1 MKQLHIVHILPTLN
15 IGGAERAVVNLIA
28 ASDPKR
34 FRYSVIILFNHRP
47 LEKELTARGVTVHL
61 VEKTSLIGWG
71 LRAKLR
77 AKLAELKPDL
87 VHTHLFSPDVWG
99 RLAAHDVGIPVLTTE
114 HNINT
119 ADGYIKNTLRQL
131 LRDYSDQYVAC
142 SESVKKYVVLTYGI
156 TKPLTVIP
164 WGIPLQP
171 FLNIPPVVLKQPLRL
186 MILGRLFPQKGQDI
200 VLEALAQLKNLTWQL
215 ELVGDGPRK
224 DDLVRLV
231 ETYQLTDR
239 VRFSPAT
246 LDVPTAFSRADVV
259 IIPSRWEGLGIVA
272 MEALAAGRIVIAS
285 AVGGLREVITHDET
299 GLLVAPRAADVAQ
312 VLKQVIEG
320 PATFRHLGEQGR
332 QYAKEHFALETEVSA
347 YESLYQS
354 LCR

>member
-1 MKQLHIVHILPTLN
+1 MKQFHIVHILPTLN

-47 LEKELTARGVTVHL
+47 LEKELAARGVTVHL
-61 VEKTSLIGWG
+61 VEKTSLVGWG
-71 LRAKLR
+71 LRAKIR

-99 RLAAHDVGIPVLTTE
+99 RLAAHDLGIPVITTE

-119 ADGYIKNTLRQL
+119 VDGFIKNTLRRL
-131 LRDYSDQYVAC
+131 LKNYTDQYVAC
-142 SESVKKYVVLTYGI
+142 SESVKKYVAETYGI
-156 TKPLTVIP
+156 TKPLSVIP

-171 FLNIPPVVLKQPLRL
+171 FLNVPPLVLQPPLRL

-200 VLEALAQLKNLTWQL
+200 VLEALAHLKRLPWQL
-215 ELVGDGPRK
+215 ELVGDGPLK
-224 DDLVRLV
+224 DELVQLV

-246 LDVPTAFSRADVV
+246 LDVPAAFSRADVV

-272 MEALAAGRIVIAS
+272 MEALAAGRIVIAA
-285 AVGGLREVITHDET
+285 AVGGLREVIVHDET
-299 GLLVAPRAADVAQ
+299 GLLVAPRAKDFAH
-312 VLKQVIEG
+312 VLKRVIED
-320 PATFRHLGEQGR
+320 PAAFRHLGDLGR
-332 QYAKEHFALETEVSA
+332 QYAPEHFALEIEVSA